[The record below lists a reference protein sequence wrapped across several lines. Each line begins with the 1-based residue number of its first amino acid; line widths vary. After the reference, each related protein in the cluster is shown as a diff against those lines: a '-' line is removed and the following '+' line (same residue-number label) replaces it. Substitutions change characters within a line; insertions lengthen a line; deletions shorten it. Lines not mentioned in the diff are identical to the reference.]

1 MTVLRCCLGP
11 FFLEFLGAIVL
22 GVLVCWFL
30 RLSGK
35 GSRRMTLSLAAAYV
49 VFEFFASAVYQGHL
63 PGLWAVMLGIAS
75 LGLALGALLHWLL
88 LGLRARYNAARES

>member
-22 GVLVCWFL
+22 GVLACWFL
-30 RLSGK
+30 KLSTR
-35 GSRRMTLSLAAAYV
+35 GSRRMALSLAVAYV
-49 VFEFFASAVYQGHL
+49 ILECFASAVYQGHL

-75 LGLALGALLHWLL
+75 LGMCLGSLLHWLFL
-88 LGLRARYNAARES
+88 ELNQRRTPLT